1 MRFLSG
7 VGEEHSISITTEC
20 CLRRQLS
27 MWALDNKT
35 ALYNLEESYSMV
47 QIADLDNQHSDTAD
61 VSANILKNVYSFHH
75 HLAILSLQT
84 CKTFFILQN
93 MEDIL
98 NNISDRTTACPFKSS
113 FKVSLE
119 GPLCKGVTLFWEVGG
134 RHKIGGNVLDLNL
147 ITSWC

>member
-1 MRFLSG
+1 
-7 VGEEHSISITTEC
+7 
-20 CLRRQLS
+20 

-47 QIADLDNQHSDTAD
+47 QIADLDNQHGDTAD
-61 VSANILKNVYSFHH
+61 VSTNILKNEYSLRR
-75 HLAILSLQT
+75 HLALLSLQT

-93 MEDIL
+93 TNDIL

-119 GPLCKGVTLFWEVGG
+119 GPLCKGVTLF
-134 RHKIGGNVLDLNL
+134 
-147 ITSWC
+147 